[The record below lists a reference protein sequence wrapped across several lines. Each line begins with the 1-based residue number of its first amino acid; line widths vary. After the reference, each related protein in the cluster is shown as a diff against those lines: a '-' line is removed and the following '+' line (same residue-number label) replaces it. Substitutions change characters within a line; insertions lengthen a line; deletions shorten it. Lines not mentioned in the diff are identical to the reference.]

1 MAAAQM
7 RNLALEVVT
16 ELFAQIAT
24 SYPVLREAFQ
34 GSASTIL
41 EEAEEECTKALEQLL
56 AREKDPFTIN
66 DFLQAHINK
75 LRYDRFDMA
84 IERAF
89 GSLQSA
95 RLQTKLRLSLLP
107 S

>member
-34 GSASTIL
+34 G
-41 EEAEEECTKALEQLL
+41 
-56 AREKDPFTIN
+56 
-66 DFLQAHINK
+66 
-75 LRYDRFDMA
+75 
-84 IERAF
+84 
-89 GSLQSA
+89 
-95 RLQTKLRLSLLP
+95 
-107 S
+107 